1 MRVVS
6 QWNYPNFN
14 SQKGGKCM
22 QHIELPRD
30 YALVLQ
36 TVQESGEE
44 DFTNLAETLRFDRQR
59 LAHIIEALR
68 HRGLIYFSRS
78 AGSLG
83 RSGTDAWIRLSA
95 KGSKIL
101 QTIWPES
108 GGATYGY

>member
-1 MRVVS
+1 
-6 QWNYPNFN
+6 
-14 SQKGGKCM
+14 M